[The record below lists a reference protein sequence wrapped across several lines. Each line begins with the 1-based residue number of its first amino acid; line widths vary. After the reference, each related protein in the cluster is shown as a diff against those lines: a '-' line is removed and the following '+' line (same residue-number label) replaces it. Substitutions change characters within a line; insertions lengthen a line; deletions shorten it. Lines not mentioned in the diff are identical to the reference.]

1 MIAIHDVQLTPKR
14 VPVGG
19 KFLLRVKAR
28 DGAEVQYADT
38 EMLEL
43 AISMVVQYSPADYK
57 DFSGVDAAK
66 AAAQALLNE
75 RPTIDRQAEVDAA
88 AQAILDAIAALEWR
102 EGTINNPIPYKHLM
116 SVTEGLYYS
125 YRGKIYRCLWST
137 STSLTLPGT
146 APNYWQP
153 V

>member
-1 MIAIHDVQLTPKR
+1 MLKVTIDHAD
-14 VPVGG
+14 
-19 KFLLRVKAR
+19 
-28 DGAEVQYADT
+28 VQYADT

-43 AISMVVQYSPADYK
+43 AISMVDQYVPTDYK
-57 DFSGVDAAK
+57 DFTGVEAAK
-66 AAAQALLNE
+66 AAGQALLNE
-75 RPTIDRQAEVDAA
+75 HPTIDRQAEVDAA
-88 AQAILDAIAALEWR
+88 AQAIFDAIGALEWA

-125 YRGKIYRCLWST
+125 YKGETYRCLWST
-137 STSLTLPGT
+137 STSLTLPGA